1 MSILY
6 HPGKANMI
14 ADALRRL
21 YMGSTNHAEEKKREL
36 AKDVH
41 ILARLGVRLMDST
54 EGGIVV
60 TNDPESSLV
69 SKLKEN

>member
-6 HPGKANMI
+6 HPGKANVVTHS
-14 ADALRRL
+14 LRRL
-21 YMGSTNHAEEKKREL
+21 SMGCTSILKEKEEL

-41 ILARLGVRLMDST
+41 RLVRLGVRIMDST

-60 TNDPESSLV
+60 TNGAESSLV
-69 SKLKEN
+69 S